1 MKNAMT
7 FDDIYLLKDSAVKLV
22 LKKID
27 VMDLE
32 YALMEA
38 TSEVKDAFFRNMSKR
53 AEQMIT
59 EDMQYNTDVSC
70 KDSFESQQKI
80 LDTIFGL
87 EKSGFRK
94 NNTVFF
100 IREFLRMIRAKSTAS
115 RLFIAT
121 RFPHKNCLRRKRN
134 YKNSRDSSII
144 PEVLRAAILIFRD
157 SKNSEI

>member
-7 FDDIYLLKDSAVKLV
+7 FDDIYLLKYSAVKLV

-59 EDMQYNTDVSC
+59 EDMQYNTNVSR
-70 KDSFESQQKI
+70 KDSLEAQQKI
-80 LDTIFGL
+80 LDVIFGL
-87 EKSGFRK
+87 EKSGK
-94 NNTVFF
+94 
-100 IREFLRMIRAKSTAS
+100 IRL
-115 RLFIAT
+115 
-121 RFPHKNCLRRKRN
+121 
-134 YKNSRDSSII
+134 
-144 PEVLRAAILIFRD
+144 PE
-157 SKNSEI
+157 K

>member
-38 TSEVKDAFFRNMSKR
+38 TAEVKDAFFLNMSKR

-59 EDMQYNTDVSC
+59 EDMQYNTDVSR
-70 KDSFESQQKI
+70 KDSLEAQQKI

-87 EKSGFRK
+87 EKSGK
-94 NNTVFF
+94 
-100 IREFLRMIRAKSTAS
+100 IRL
-115 RLFIAT
+115 
-121 RFPHKNCLRRKRN
+121 
-134 YKNSRDSSII
+134 
-144 PEVLRAAILIFRD
+144 PE
-157 SKNSEI
+157 K

>member
-59 EDMQYNTDVSC
+59 EDMQYNTNVSR
-70 KDSFESQQKI
+70 KDSLEAQQKI
-80 LDTIFGL
+80 LDVIFGL
-87 EKSGFRK
+87 EKSGK
-94 NNTVFF
+94 
-100 IREFLRMIRAKSTAS
+100 IRL
-115 RLFIAT
+115 
-121 RFPHKNCLRRKRN
+121 
-134 YKNSRDSSII
+134 
-144 PEVLRAAILIFRD
+144 PE
-157 SKNSEI
+157 K

>member
-38 TSEVKDAFFRNMSKR
+38 AAEVKDVFFRNMSKR

-59 EDMQYNTDVSC
+59 EDMQYNTDVSR
-70 KDSFESQQKI
+70 KDSFEAQQKI

-87 EKSGFRK
+87 EKSGK
-94 NNTVFF
+94 
-100 IREFLRMIRAKSTAS
+100 IRL
-115 RLFIAT
+115 
-121 RFPHKNCLRRKRN
+121 
-134 YKNSRDSSII
+134 
-144 PEVLRAAILIFRD
+144 PE
-157 SKNSEI
+157 K